1 MWAAWPADDRS
12 KAGRWAFMTHKIRR
26 LEAVLAKI
34 PYHTALFV
42 AAVAAGTAA
51 QAGDPV
57 SIMADGTTSNAAMS
71 RPSPLAALSNGAQAM
86 LRRLGFVAPPTPA
99 PLQGGEPYQ
108 PADAPGGPLSNANPQ
123 FRSIF
128 LTWKHM
134 GEAPHAAIAVPS
146 QKPVERAVFTS
157 GFGTRTDPF
166 NGYSAMHAGIDLA
179 GPIGTP
185 IYAAADGIV
194 DRAGWANGYGNLIEL
209 DHGKSIQTRYGHL
222 SAILVTTGQRV
233 HRGDLIARMGS
244 TGRST
249 GSHLHYEVRIDGH
262 AVNPVP
268 FLQSSDYMLAVQRRA
283 GQAEMAMG
291 GPGPDVPN

>member
-1 MWAAWPADDRS
+1 
-12 KAGRWAFMTHKIRR
+12 MTFKSRR
-26 LEAVLAKI
+26 LEDFLPKTSYRA
-34 PYHTALFV
+34 AL
-42 AAVAAGTAA
+42 AVAALVIGTAA
-51 QAGDPV
+51 QAGEPA
-57 SIMADGTTSNAAMS
+57 SFAADGTASGSAVS
-71 RPSPLAALSNGAQAM
+71 RPSALATLSSGAQAM
-86 LRRLGFVAPPTPA
+86 LRRLGLISPPA
-99 PLQGGEPYQ
+99 PARLQGGEPYQ

-123 FRSIF
+123 FRSLF
-128 LTWKHM
+128 LTWKRM
-134 GEAPHAAIAVPS
+134 GEARHSPISVPS

-157 GFGTRTDPF
+157 GFGARSDPF
-166 NGYSAMHAGIDLA
+166 NGHTAMHAGIDLA

-194 DRAGWANGYGNLIEL
+194 DRAGWANGYGNLVEI

-268 FLQSSDYMLAVQRRA
+268 FLQSSDYLLAVQRRA
-283 GQAEMAMG
+283 GQAEIAMG
-291 GPGPDVPN
+291 GPEPDVAN

>member
-1 MWAAWPADDRS
+1 
-12 KAGRWAFMTHKIRR
+12 MTLNRKR
-26 LEAVLAKI
+26 LEAFRPKI
-34 PYHTALFV
+34 SYQAAVV
-42 AAVAAGTAA
+42 AAIIATSSAA
-51 QAGDPV
+51 QAADGI
-57 SIMADGTTSNAAMS
+57 SIIADGTT
-71 RPSPLAALSNGAQAM
+71 PLPAGNRSTALTSLSNGAQAM
-86 LRRLGFVAPPTPA
+86 LRRLGLASTPTPA

-108 PADAPGGPLSNANPQ
+108 PADAPGGPLANANPQ
-123 FRSIF
+123 FHSLF
-128 LTWKHM
+128 LNWKRM
-134 GEAPHAAIAVPS
+134 GEAPHSAISVPS
-146 QKPVERAVFTS
+146 QKPVERAIFTS
-157 GFGTRTDPF
+157 GFGVRSDPF
-166 NGYSAMHAGIDLA
+166 GGYTAMHPGIDLA

-194 DRAGWANGYGNLIEL
+194 DRAGWANGYGNLVEI
-209 DHGKSIQTRYGHL
+209 DHGKAIQTRYGHL
-222 SAILVTTGQRV
+222 SAILVSTGQRV

-291 GPGPDVPN
+291 GPEPDAN

>member
-1 MWAAWPADDRS
+1 MSCRAA
-12 KAGRWAFMTHKIRR
+12 
-26 LEAVLAKI
+26 LLA
-34 PYHTALFV
+34 
-42 AAVAAGTAA
+42 AAVVTSTAA

-57 SIMADGTTSNAAMS
+57 SIIADGTTSNAAMT
-71 RPSPLAALSNGAQAM
+71 RPSALTTLSNGAQAM
-86 LRRLGFVAPPTPA
+86 LRRLGLISAPTPA

-123 FRSIF
+123 FRSLF

-134 GEAPHAAIAVPS
+134 GETPHSTISVPS

-194 DRAGWANGYGNLIEL
+194 DRAGWANGYGNLVEL

-222 SAILVTTGQRV
+222 SAILVTAGQRV

-262 AVNPVP
+262 AVNPIP